1 MYISDT
7 IAAIATPPGCGGI
20 GIVRVSGPHAERI
33 GARIFHGIRGGGFE
47 SHRLYYGRITD
58 PADGSIIDEAMA
70 VLMRS
75 PRSYTREDV
84 LELHSHGGYLVL
96 RRVLQAA
103 LSSGARLAEPG
114 EFTRRA
120 FINGRID
127 LSQAES
133 VMDLINSRT
142 DASLALA
149 QRQREGKLGMELQ
162 RLASLI
168 TEALAVL
175 EAHIDFPEEGI
186 DHASQSV
193 ISERVAEA
201 ITIAELLA
209 SSFNYGRVLR
219 EGVSVL
225 LAGKPNVGKSSL
237 LNALACEERAIVSH
251 IPGTTRDMIEE
262 IVNLDGL
269 PLRVIDAAGIRRHH
283 ADEIEQEGIRRTLGR
298 IAEADLVL
306 YLADASRPLDDD
318 DREILSAL
326 SGKSFMLVVTKCD
339 LPPLLDT
346 SSIGGAITTV
356 MISSRTGEN
365 LDKLRAAIY
374 SYFMHD
380 APPLS
385 HDMVAVSSARH
396 RDVLLRAIA
405 ALRLFETNIADAL
418 PPDLLS
424 IDLREALSSVGEIT
438 GATTPDAV
446 LDLIFSSFCIGK

>member
-1 MYISDT
+1 MYIADT

-20 GIVRVSGPHAERI
+20 GIVRVSGPDAERI

-47 SHRLYYGRITD
+47 SHRLYYGRISD
-58 PADGSIIDEAMA
+58 PSDGSTIDEAMA

-149 QRQREGKLGMELQ
+149 QRQREGRLGAELQ
-162 RLASLI
+162 RLTSLI

-186 DHASQSV
+186 DPASRSV
-193 ISERVAEA
+193 INERIAGALTLAE
-201 ITIAELLA
+201 TLS

-219 EGVSVL
+219 DGVSVL
-225 LAGKPNVGKSSL
+225 LAGKPNAGKSSL

-283 ADEIEQEGIRRTLGR
+283 MDEIEQEGIRRTLAR
-298 IAEADLVL
+298 IPEADLVL
-306 YLADASRPLDDD
+306 YLADGSRPLDDD

-326 SGKSFMLVVTKCD
+326 SGTNFILVVTKCD
-339 LPPLLDT
+339 LPPLLDNT
-346 SSIGGAITTV
+346 SISGAVATV

-365 LDKLRAAIY
+365 LERLRTAIY

-385 HDMVAVSSARH
+385 HDIVAVSSARH
-396 RDVLLRAIA
+396 RDVLMRVISCF
-405 ALRLFETNIADAL
+405 RLFESNISVGL

-424 IDLREALSSVGEIT
+424 IDLREALSAVGEIT
-438 GATTPDAV
+438 GATTPDSV
-446 LDLIFSSFCIGK
+446 LDLIFSTFCIGK